1 MTKQQFA
8 GTSARCSPFSSNAA
22 WTSLQAG
29 ILLTSAVQKP
39 ELTGDSFD
47 RVQVRWECT
56 LLQKSVANQWRV
68 REPRNQDDAVE
79 ATWRMAHGTMNADE
93 MLHSVKESLA
103 VGRSLHRRGLSAE
116 GRLFPCANDTLYTI
130 SLVAADWR
138 RLGQGYGGFVG

>member
-1 MTKQQFA
+1 MTVCCPPTVLESIVLIP
-8 GTSARCSPFSSNAA
+8 TSP
-22 WTSLQAG
+22 
-29 ILLTSAVQKP
+29 
-39 ELTGDSFD
+39 
-47 RVQVRWECT
+47 
-56 LLQKSVANQWRV
+56 
-68 REPRNQDDAVE
+68 AVE